1 MCRFVETIRL
11 QNHELCN
18 IALHQLRYENTARR
32 FFDSGYALEDIA
44 KVVSQFSERSG
55 VNKIRIVYDESG
67 VVFTSCE
74 PYTMKNIKTLR
85 LVECNDIDYTYKY
98 ADRSELDKAMTMRG
112 NCDNVVIVRNGL
124 LTDTS
129 YTNIALYDGKH
140 WLTPAHPLL
149 RGTALMRLLDEEKL
163 VSADIKADDV
173 RKFSRLAMFNAMI
186 DFGEMVLPVEN
197 VSWD

>member
-44 KVVSQFSERSG
+44 KVVSQFSERGG

-67 VVFTSCE
+67 VVLTSCE

-140 WLTPAHPLL
+140 WLTPARERRYKSGRREKVFPFGNVQRHDRF
-149 RGTALMRLLDEEKL
+149 RGNGASCGKCEL
-163 VSADIKADDV
+163 
-173 RKFSRLAMFNAMI
+173 
-186 DFGEMVLPVEN
+186 
-197 VSWD
+197 

>member
-44 KVVSQFSERSG
+44 KVASQFSERGG

-112 NCDNVVIVRNGL
+112 NCDNVVITVTRSL
-124 LTDTS
+124 L
-129 YTNIALYDGKH
+129 LYDDGGPDGHGSDALARRRKTRERRYKSGRREKVFPFGNVQRHDRFRGNGASCGKCE
-140 WLTPAHPLL
+140 L
-149 RGTALMRLLDEEKL
+149 
-163 VSADIKADDV
+163 
-173 RKFSRLAMFNAMI
+173 
-186 DFGEMVLPVEN
+186 
-197 VSWD
+197 

>member
-18 IALHQLRYENTARR
+18 IALHQLRYENTARP

-44 KVVSQFSERSG
+44 KVASQFSERGG

-67 VVFTSCE
+67 VVLTSCE

-85 LVECNDIDYTYKY
+85 LVECDDIDYTYKY

-197 VSWD
+197 VSCD

>member
-32 FFDSGYALEDIA
+32 FFGSGYALEDIA
-44 KVVSQFSERSG
+44 KVASQFSERGG
-55 VNKIRIVYDESG
+55 VNKIRIVYDERG

-197 VSWD
+197 VSCD

>member
-44 KVVSQFSERSG
+44 KVASQFSERGG

-67 VVFTSCE
+67 VVLTSCE

-112 NCDNVVIVRNGL
+112 NCDNVVIVRNG
-124 LTDTS
+124 
-129 YTNIALYDGKH
+129 YRHFLYQH
-140 WLTPAHPLL
+140 CP
-149 RGTALMRLLDEEKL
+149 
-163 VSADIKADDV
+163 I
-173 RKFSRLAMFNAMI
+173 
-186 DFGEMVLPVEN
+186 
-197 VSWD
+197 

>member
-11 QNHELCN
+11 QNHELYN

-32 FFDSGYALEDIA
+32 FFGIGYAIEDIA
-44 KVVSQFSERSG
+44 KVASQFVERDG
-55 VNKIRIVYDESG
+55 VNKIRIVYDGSG
-67 VVFTSCE
+67 IVNVACE
-74 PYTMKNIKTLR
+74 AYEMKCVRTLR

-98 ADRSELDKAMTMRG
+98 ADRSELDKAMNMRG

-149 RGTALMRLLDEEKL
+149 KGTALMRLLNEGKL
-163 VSADIKADDV
+163 VSADIKAEDV
-173 RKFSRLAMFNAMI
+173 GKFSRLAMFNAMI
-186 DFGEMVLPVEN
+186 DFGKMVLPVEN
-197 VSWD
+197 VRRD

>member
-44 KVVSQFSERSG
+44 KVASQFSERGG

-67 VVFTSCE
+67 VVLTSCE

-85 LVECNDIDYTYKY
+85 LVARKLRQCGDCEKRFAY
-98 ADRSELDKAMTMRG
+98 RHF
-112 NCDNVVIVRNGL
+112 
-124 LTDTS
+124 
-129 YTNIALYDGKH
+129 LYQH
-140 WLTPAHPLL
+140 CP
-149 RGTALMRLLDEEKL
+149 
-163 VSADIKADDV
+163 I
-173 RKFSRLAMFNAMI
+173 
-186 DFGEMVLPVEN
+186 
-197 VSWD
+197 